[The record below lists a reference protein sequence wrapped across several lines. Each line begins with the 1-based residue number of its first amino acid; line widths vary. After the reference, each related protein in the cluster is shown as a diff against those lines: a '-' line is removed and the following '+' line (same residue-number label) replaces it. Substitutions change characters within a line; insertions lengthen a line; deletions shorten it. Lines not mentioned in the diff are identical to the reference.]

1 MAIIIIVSEV
11 RMSYS
16 ISELNLNTS
25 TVVNNS
31 KKEDVVLTNHRRP
44 VAVIINFERYQQML
58 NALEPK
64 QNLETLA
71 DLRNSLDLVDDFELP
86 ERLPS
91 IYKEIEF

>member
-1 MAIIIIVSEV
+1 MVSEV
-11 RMSYS
+11 EMSYS

-25 TVVNNS
+25 TVVNSS

-58 NALEPK
+58 NTFEPK
-64 QNLETLA
+64 QSLQTLA
-71 DLRNSLDLVDDFELP
+71 DLRRYLDLVDDFELP

-91 IYKEIEF
+91 SYKEIEF